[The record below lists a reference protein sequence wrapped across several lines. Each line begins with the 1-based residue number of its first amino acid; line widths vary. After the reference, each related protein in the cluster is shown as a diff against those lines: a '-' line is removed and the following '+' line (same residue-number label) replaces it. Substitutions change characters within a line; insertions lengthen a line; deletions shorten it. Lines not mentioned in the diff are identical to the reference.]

1 MGLTIKYFDGKYRY
15 LSNYY
20 EASVEYNGLTY
31 KNNEAAFQAQK
42 VLDDETREQFTELP
56 PNLAKKLGRKV
67 KLRED
72 WDEVKIGIM
81 KDICRA
87 KFESHPALMD
97 RLLTTGDRKL
107 VEGNDWND
115 TFWGVD
121 DEAGGQN
128 NLGKILMELR
138 EEFKNERMKK

>member
-1 MGLTIKYFDGKYRY
+1 MSLTIRYFDGKNRY
-15 LSNYY
+15 LSNFY
-20 EASVEYNGLTY
+20 EAPIEYNGLSY

-42 VLDDETREQFTELP
+42 VLDNETREQFCELP
-56 PNLAKKLGRKV
+56 PNLAKRLGRKV

-72 WDEVKIGIM
+72 WDEVKVDIM
-81 KDICRA
+81 KEICRT
-87 KFESHPALMD
+87 KFETHPNLMD
-97 RLLTTGDRKL
+97 RLLTTGNRPL

-121 DEAGGQN
+121 DENGGEN

-138 EEFKNERMKK
+138 EEFKNERMKR